1 MKKLLFLFFLF
12 ASTSL
17 HAQKVTGTVLD
28 ADGNILPFASI
39 MVKNT
44 TMGTTANKEGHYELS
59 LQPGNYI
66 IICRYVGY
74 TLEEKKVSLQN
85 GSATILNFTLS
96 LQKLTLKEVVINKN
110 GEDPAYE
117 IIRNAIRK
125 RNFYDNEVKSFE
137 AEIYI
142 KDIIKLKSL
151 PSKFMGKP
159 ISEDDKKSGGLDSSG
174 KGILYL
180 SESVNKVSVKEP
192 NKVKLE
198 VKSSR
203 VSGSSGFG
211 FDIPAF
217 ISFYKNNVTIFTDK
231 INPRG
236 FVSPIADGALNFY
249 KYKFLG
255 TFFEEGKEVNVIK
268 VIPKRNYEPLFSGTI
283 NITEGD
289 WRIYS
294 CDLMLTK
301 KSQLQIVDSVSIIQ
315 MFSPVENDI
324 WRIKSQVVHFDLDQ
338 FGIKAGGDFVNIYS
352 KYNLD
357 PTYPKKFFDRVI
369 MKYDT
374 GVNKK
379 TAEYWDTVRPI
390 PLTNDEAKDFK
401 VKDSILRANLDSLKR
416 NRDSI
421 IKPRGPVT
429 IKQIFW
435 SGFNR
440 TSGKRKS
447 PVTLSWDGLI
457 QTLQYNTVEGVA
469 INPSL
474 VVSKN
479 FPDKNRTVAFI
490 ADARYGFNNQHL
502 NPWAGLVIS
511 SGNSDSG
518 NRGYRDKRIFIAGG
532 KRVSQFF
539 KESDLNGIGNTIG
552 TLLYGRNDLKIYEDY
567 FAKAGYSKRW
577 ESGVRL
583 LVEGEFED
591 RLPLDNTTDF
601 ILNKKWLT
609 RFTPNYPTDILS
621 QQFPRHQAAIVHASL
636 SFKPGQRYIQFPNYK
651 MAIGSKYP
659 VFTLGY
665 TKGIKDIFGS
675 DVDYD
680 KWSLNIHD
688 DLNFKLAGL
697 LRYSVTFGGFLN
709 NRSVF
714 AQDYK
719 HFYGNISHIAKEY
732 VKTFENIGYYQFSNT
747 SSFYTELHLEHH
759 SNGLLTNKIPLFKKL
774 NWNLVEGANALLI
787 HPNVKYAEA
796 FVGLENIFKILRID
810 AVAGF
815 QNGLKPIITY
825 RVGFG
830 GLIGDVLNVQ
840 RFRKNQKIVNEW

>member
-1 MKKLLFLFFLF
+1 MKKILFLFFLF
-12 ASTSL
+12 ASPSL
-17 HAQKVTGTVLD
+17 HAQRLTGTVHD
-28 ADGNILPFASI
+28 ADGDILPFASI

-44 TMGTTANKEGHYELS
+44 TLGTTANKEGHFELT
-59 LQPGNYI
+59 LQPGYYT

-74 TLEEKKVSLQN
+74 GLEEKNVSIKQ
-85 GSATILNFTLS
+85 GSTPNLIFTLS
-96 LQKLTLKEVVINKN
+96 LQKLTLKEVVVNKN

-125 RNFYDNEVKSFE
+125 RSFYDNEVKSFE

-151 PSKFMGKP
+151 PTKFMGKP

-203 VSGSSGFG
+203 VSGSSSFG

-255 TFFEEGKEVNVIK
+255 TFFEEGKEVNVIR

-283 NITEGD
+283 NITESD

-294 CDLMLTK
+294 CDLLLTK
-301 KSQLQIVDSVSIIQ
+301 KSQLQIVDSVRIIQ
-315 MFSPVENDI
+315 ILSPIENDI
-324 WRIKSQVVHFDLDQ
+324 WRIKSQIVHFDLDQ

-357 PTYPKKFFDRVI
+357 PNYPKKFFDRVI

-390 PLTNDEAKDFK
+390 PLTNEEAKDFK
-401 VKDSILRANLDSLKR
+401 IKDSVLKVTLDSLKR

-429 IKQIFW
+429 IKQFFW
-435 SGFNR
+435 SGINR

-447 PVTLSWDGLI
+447 PVTFSWDGLI
-457 QTLQYNTVEGVA
+457 KTLQYNTVEGLA

-502 NPWAGLVIS
+502 NPWGGLVIS

-518 NRGYRDKRIFIAGG
+518 NMGYRDKRFFIAGG

-539 KESDLNGIGNTIG
+539 KESDLNGLGNTIG

-567 FAKAGYSKRW
+567 FAKAGFSKRW

-621 QQFPRHQAAIVHASL
+621 QQFPRHQAAIIHASL
-636 SFKPGQRYIQFPNYK
+636 SFRPGQRYIQFPNYK

-659 VFTLGY
+659 VFTIGY
-665 TKGIKDIFGS
+665 TKGIKDLFGS

-697 LRYSVTFGGFLN
+697 LKYSIILGGFLN
-709 NRSVF
+709 NHSVF

-719 HFYGNISHIAKEY
+719 HFYGNISHVAKQY
-732 VKTFENIGYYQFSNT
+732 VKGFQNIGYYQFSNT
-747 SSFYTELHLEHH
+747 SSFYTELHIEHH

-787 HPNVKYAEA
+787 HPNVKYAEV
-796 FVGLENIFKILRID
+796 FVGLENIFKIIRID

-815 QNGLKPIITY
+815 QNGFKPIITY

-830 GLIGDVLNVQ
+830 GLIGDVLNVR
-840 RFRKNQKIVNEW
+840 RFRKNQKIVDEW